1 VEALKERGWFMST
14 CIRRGFSL
22 IELLVLIAI
31 LGVLMA
37 LTAVGVQRARS
48 AALRLSC
55 ANNLRQ
61 IGPAL
66 HDYHGVYRVFPP
78 GVSHPWLRPGIYP
91 FFGPNADPFPLLNWQ
106 GRLTPFIE
114 QDALWRRINEAYA
127 EDKYALENPPHSARA
142 EWIRLYIC
150 PADGQRLPSDGPHSK
165 SAGTCSY
172 LGVSGKNDVLRDGL
186 FFMDS
191 TIHFAAIKDGTSQT
205 LMVGERPPSAD
216 HRWGRWYGGWGG
228 WGMSDAYLGVRESI
242 PGDYYCRPGT
252 SFFKPDELRN
262 PCSRYHFWSFHP
274 GGGNWLF
281 ADASVRFLPYTAAT
295 SLPAMA
301 SRAGGEAIT
310 FPE

>member
-1 VEALKERGWFMST
+1 MRT
-14 CIRRGFSL
+14 CIRLGFSL
-22 IELLVLIAI
+22 VELLVLIAI
-31 LGVLMA
+31 LGVLA
-37 LTAVGVQRARS
+37 GLTAVGVQRARS

-61 IGPAL
+61 IGLAL
-66 HDYHGVYRVFPP
+66 HDYHGVYRVLPS
-78 GVSHPWLRPGIYP
+78 GVSHPWLRPGVYP
-91 FFGPNADPFPLLNWQ
+91 MYGPNTDPYPLLNWP

-114 QDALWRRINEAYA
+114 QDALWKEIKQAYDQ
-127 EDKYALENPPHSARA
+127 DKYSLKNPPHTARA
-142 EWIRLYIC
+142 AWIRLYVC
-150 PADGQRLPSDGPHSK
+150 PTDGKRIPVDDGSHRK
-165 SAGTCSY
+165 DRGTTSY
-172 LGVSGKNDVLRDGL
+172 LGVSGRNDIVRDGL
-186 FFMDS
+186 LFMDS
-191 TIHFAAIKDGTSQT
+191 TIHFGAIKDGTSQT

-242 PGDYYCRPGT
+242 SGDFYCPPGT
-252 SFFKPDELRN
+252 YSFKPDDLRN

-281 ADASVRFLPYTAAT
+281 ADASVRFLPYSAAT

-301 SRAGGEAIT
+301 SRAGGEVIS